1 LEHLLIGFQDLE
13 IDLVTAEFDQGL
25 FSLLDEMS
33 ASPLLS
39 KVWGNGQGIE
49 PTSVSI
55 VARHNGADNAVILKS
70 DEEEVVVD
78 GDFFVDGQLRVV
90 SGVGV
95 TKDLLPELDG
105 ALGV

>member
-1 LEHLLIGFQDLE
+1 MELHTSTNTFGGD
-13 IDLVTAEFDQGL
+13 
-25 FSLLDEMS
+25 
-33 ASPLLS
+33 ASTRKCRQ
-39 KVWGNGQGIE
+39 KVGIE

-55 VARHNGADNAVILKS
+55 VARHNGANNAVILKS

-95 TKDLLPELDG
+95 TKDFLPELDG

>member
-1 LEHLLIGFQDLE
+1 
-13 IDLVTAEFDQGL
+13 
-25 FSLLDEMS
+25 M
-33 ASPLLS
+33 
-39 KVWGNGQGIE
+39 
-49 PTSVSI
+49 SI
-55 VARHNGADNAVILKS
+55 VARHNGANNAVILKS